1 MPARQ
6 TMTGM
11 FGGLIQ
17 RLQHEEVS
25 DEKKRETTIA
35 KIIAMGFGLLWAVVI
50 WLTVLPGS

>member
-1 MPARQ
+1 
-6 TMTGM
+6 MTGM